1 MNGNGKRITAIA
13 LTIGV
18 VSLVATAAGAVGG
31 TGEQKAPTMLHAST
45 FSWLNPEVA
54 PAGWS
59 TAKLPGSAARLP
71 APPDWLSE
79 HGDAGTRTEV
89 LRTRS
94 GRIAGYLN
102 ATPRQGTESLRNW
115 AEFRVDHN
123 RDEGDRQV
131 RLLADATGLRFRS
144 ATGSCVLDSYRTES
158 GHPYRE
164 LACIV
169 SGRSATTVIVGAAP
183 PDRWDAEAPT
193 LEQAIDSFTT

>member
-1 MNGNGKRITAIA
+1 
-13 LTIGV
+13 
-18 VSLVATAAGAVGG
+18 
-31 TGEQKAPTMLHAST
+31 
-45 FSWLNPEVA
+45 
-54 PAGWS
+54 
-59 TAKLPGSAARLP
+59 
-71 APPDWLSE
+71 
-79 HGDAGTRTEV
+79 V

-158 GHPYRE
+158 GHRYRE